1 MLSTSEPSPARVG
14 RKGSRHDAAWRP
26 RKNIPSSTSIAS
38 TFPCWR
44 AARQCGSRAMES
56 RVTKP
61 HTTARTLPVAQS
73 SPTSGPP

>member
-1 MLSTSEPSPARVG
+1 M
-14 RKGSRHDAAWRP
+14 
-26 RKNIPSSTSIAS
+26 PSSTSITS

-44 AARQCGSRAMES
+44 AARQWGSRAMES

-61 HTTARTLPVAQS
+61 HTTLRTFPLAQS